1 MPAALAMSRTL
12 VRAKP
17 FAEKSLSEASKICL
31 RVSGPFRA
39 LRGPLLPDR
48 VRVVVTS
55 FAPCRIVLEIKQL
68 PYLSIS
74 LANGRSPVNELHG
87 LLS

>member
-17 FAEKSLSEASKICL
+17 FSEKSLSEASRICL

-39 LRGPLLPDR
+39 LRGKMLPDR

-55 FAPCRIVLEIKQL
+55 FAPCRMVLAIRQP

-74 LANGRSPVNELHG
+74 LTNGRSAVNEQHG

>member
-17 FAEKSLSEASKICL
+17 FSEKSLSEASKISL

-39 LRGPLLPDR
+39 LRGLLIPER
-48 VRVVVTS
+48 VGVVVTS
-55 FAPCRIVLEIKQL
+55 FAPCRIVLTIGQ
-68 PYLSIS
+68 PYYFSIS
-74 LANGRSPVNELHG
+74 LTNAKSAVNEQHG